1 MEDKFF
7 ETLLLDGIIMYN
19 VYSNKTLVISY
30 GDISYN
36 INFEQAMNLFPNRRK
51 YTLQTIGIYL
61 FACFTLN
68 LNTTLDRET
77 IISNYSVFKGKN
89 LERKTDLLS
98 LLLVSIPSF
107 VTPLLS
113 GGGGIPVSMSSTSLP
128 STKLNPIPQTASPN
142 QSSGLGMGIYI
153 LLTILIILV
162 AASMIMNQR
171 K

>member
-19 VYSNKTLVISY
+19 VYNNKSLNISY
-30 GDISYN
+30 GDTSYH

-68 LNTTLDRET
+68 LNTTLDKET
-77 IISNYSVFKGKN
+77 IISNYSVFKSKN
-89 LERKTDLLS
+89 IDRKSDLLS

-113 GGGGIPVSMSSTSLP
+113 GGGGIPISLSNVSTSPKSIP
-128 STKLNPIPQTASPN
+128 SSQNLNTN
-142 QSSGLGMGIYI
+142 QNSGIGIGIYI

-162 AASMIMNQR
+162 AVSIIMNQ
-171 K
+171 KK

>member
-89 LERKTDLLS
+89 LERKSDLLS

-113 GGGGIPVSMSSTSLP
+113 GGGGIPVSMSSLP
-128 STKLNPIPQTASPN
+128 STKSNPIPQTASPN

-162 AASMIMNQR
+162 TASMIMNQR

>member
-30 GDISYN
+30 GDVSYN

-61 FACFTLN
+61 FTCFTLN

-77 IISNYSVFKGKN
+77 IISNYSVFKVKN
-89 LERKTDLLS
+89 LERKTDILS

-113 GGGGIPVSMSSTSLP
+113 GGGGIPISMSSTP
-128 STKLNPIPQTASPN
+128 SPKSIPASQPLAQT
-142 QSSGLGMGIYI
+142 QSSGLGVGIYI

-162 AASMIMNQR
+162 AVSMIMNQR